1 MAIIQSG
8 ASTDLWTI
16 DPTSKAGRVTLYDPA
31 AYSLVNRRTTYAV
44 GGRTAAG
51 IALSPAAF
59 FAQKQFLTI
68 YHTSASTKTVKLRR
82 AWIHVSAVSTA
93 CFMSLQL
100 VGLTRDTAPATGNPA
115 ITPMPFNIGSAAAE
129 ATVLGLPTVGG
140 SLVFGGSTTG
150 TSAIGT
156 VVLNS
161 GVIAAPTTNSGV
173 PTVVVLYDE
182 VDGMCG
188 HESPTMRPGF
198 AEGWAI
204 TVFTSASST
213 IGASCGMIFTEE

>member
-8 ASTDLWTI
+8 ATTDLWTI
-16 DPTSKAGRVTLYDPA
+16 DATSKAGRVTLYDPA
-31 AYSLVNRRTTYAV
+31 AYSLCDRRTTYAV

-59 FAQKQFLTI
+59 FTQKQFLTI
-68 YHTSASTKTVKLRR
+68 YHTKTSTKTVKIRR

-115 ITPMPFNIGSAAAE
+115 ITPMPLNIGSAAADS
-129 ATVLGLPTVGG
+129 AVLALPTTGG
-140 SLVFGGSTTG
+140 SLVFGGATTG
-150 TSAIGT
+150 VSAIGGI
-156 VVLNS
+156 VYNS
-161 GVIAAPTTNSGV
+161 AAITAPTTNSGV

-182 VDGMCG
+182 DGMCG

-204 TVFTSASST
+204 TIFTSASST